1 MRMFQTLSETHSVTR
16 TAETCHVSQPAV
28 TQAMNKLERDA
39 GQPLFQR
46 SPKGIFPT
54 EAGEMM
60 ARRTRRALSFLDAA
74 MNDMAS
80 TVRFQATRPQLAALI
95 AVSESGNFTLAA
107 RMLGLAQPTVHR
119 STSMLEQA
127 AGVQFFE
134 RTAHGLIATR
144 AARQLAQAARLA
156 FAEMDQAEAD
166 LAAMAGREVGSMV
179 IGALPL
185 SRSRLLPAAMLR
197 FRETRPGFS
206 FDVIDGRYEELL
218 AGLRRGEIDMMIGA
232 LRMPVPVD
240 DVAQERFF
248 DDSVVVVARQ
258 DHPLTRRKTLRAE
271 DLTDYPW
278 VIAREGTPLRAALE
292 SVLPGEV
299 IRNGIS
305 TSSVMLMREL
315 LSGSDY
321 LAAVSCLHISGEA
334 ESLAVLPVDLPCSSR
349 AIGITTRA
357 GWEPT
362 AAQRAF
368 LDLIG
373 EEAAKLR
380 WAYLPDS

>member
-1 MRMFQTLSETHSVTR
+1 
-16 TAETCHVSQPAV
+16 
-28 TQAMNKLERDA
+28 
-39 GQPLFQR
+39 
-46 SPKGIFPT
+46 
-54 EAGEMM
+54 
-60 ARRTRRALSFLDAA
+60 
-74 MNDMAS
+74 
-80 TVRFQATRPQLAALI
+80 
-95 AVSESGNFTLAA
+95 
-107 RMLGLAQPTVHR
+107 
-119 STSMLEQA
+119 MLEQA